1 MPSRSIRTPLGW
13 ISLTEED
20 GAITALSWRRSEA
33 DESELLA
40 EAERQL
46 AAYFDRRLQSFDLP
60 LRPKGDAL
68 ALAVADAMR
77 TIPFGRTREYGE
89 SPAPS
94 TPIPGTSAPPAAGT
108 PSRSWFPATASSA
121 PRGSAASRH
130 RAASRPRSPSFA
142 TKAPIRCCF
151 DGRPG
156 LTGGGPPPSCPGSP
170 AGRDR

>member
-20 GAITALSWRRSEA
+20 GAITALSWRRSEV
-33 DESELLA
+33 DKSELLA

-89 SPAPS
+89 IARSIDADPRDVGAACGRNAIAILVPCHRVVGA
-94 TPIPGTSAPPAAGT
+94 TGLGGFSAPGGVETKIALL
-108 PSRSWFPATASSA
+108 
-121 PRGSAASRH
+121 RH
-130 RAASRPRSPSFA
+130 EGAYS
-142 TKAPIRCCF
+142 
-151 DGRPG
+151 
-156 LTGGGPPPSCPGSP
+156 LLL
-170 AGRDR
+170 